1 MTMLS
6 SLKKRI
12 LGFAQREDG
21 SIMVEVVMT
30 LPILLLALAATYEFF
45 EVHRFQSARDKASYT
60 ISDMLSRELAP
71 VDDDYITNAKT
82 VFDEITNDATS
93 NQLRVSIIKYDLDT
107 DEYSIVWSEVRGS
120 GDLMALTSADV
131 ANDHER
137 LPTMADGEE
146 VILVESRSTY
156 DPLFK
161 VGLNDNLKIGSRV
174 VTSPR
179 FAPQIVWEG

>member
-1 MTMLS
+1 MTLLTT
-6 SLKKRI
+6 LKKRF

-21 SIMVEVVMT
+21 TIMVEVVMT
-30 LPILLLALAATYEFF
+30 LPILILALAATYEFF

-71 VDDDYITNAKT
+71 VDDTYIDNAKT
-82 VFDEITNDATS
+82 VFDEITNDNTA

-107 DEYSIVWSEVRGS
+107 DTYSIVWSEVRGA
-120 GDLMALTSADV
+120 GGLVALTTADV
-131 ANDHER
+131 ETDHDR

-156 DPLFK
+156 DPLFDVGMTDPLK
-161 VGLNDNLKIGSRV
+161 VGTRV

-179 FAPQIVWEG
+179 FAPQIVWES